1 MLKNVYLAGCARTPI
16 GTFNGALADVPA
28 AKLGAEAVKASMKR
42 AGIGVADIDE
52 VYFGNV
58 IGAGLGQ
65 NIARQVAIGAG
76 LPVTCGG
83 MTINKVCGSSMRA
96 IVLAAQAIQC
106 GDADLLMAGGVE
118 SMTRTPYLLPDARKG
133 MRLGHKQV
141 LDAMIHDGLWDVYN
155 DVHMGMCGDACS
167 KEHNIS
173 REEQDAFAIESFKR
187 TIAAHEAG
195 HFSQT
200 IASIEIETRKGTV
213 VVDRDEEPTKFVEEK
228 VRKLKPAF
236 GADGAVTAANASA
249 ISDGAAAAVVVGEE
263 KAKALG
269 IKCRGRILGYT
280 NVAMEPTQFPVAPI
294 YAIRRLCDDLNL
306 KIDDVDLFEIN
317 EAFSVVAM
325 VAIKE
330 LNIPHEKVNV
340 FGGAVAIGHP
350 IGATGARIVATL
362 INALHVLDK
371 KVGIATLCIGG
382 GEASAIAIER
392 C

>member
-28 AKLGAEAVKASMKR
+28 AKLGAEAVKASISR
-42 AGIGVADIDE
+42 AGIGLDDVDE

-106 GDADLLMAGGVE
+106 GDADLVMAGGVE
-118 SMTRTPYLLPDARKG
+118 SMSRAPYLLPDARKG
-133 MRLGHKQV
+133 MRLGNRQAV
-141 LDAMIHDGLWDVYN
+141 DAMIHDGLWDVYN
-155 DVHMGMCGDACS
+155 DVHMGTCGDACS
-167 KEHNIS
+167 KEHGIS
-173 REEQDAFAIESFKR
+173 REEQDAYAIESFR
-187 TIAAHEAG
+187 RVIAAQEEGYFSHTIAP
-195 HFSQT
+195 
-200 IASIEIETRKGTV
+200 IELETRKGKV
-213 VVDRDEEPTKFVEEK
+213 VIDRDEEPTKFVEEK
-228 VRKLKPAF
+228 VRKLRPAF
-236 GADGAVTAANASA
+236 GATGSVTAANASS

-263 KAKALG
+263 RAKALG
-269 IKCRGRILGYT
+269 IGCSARILGHT

-306 KIDDVDLFEIN
+306 KIEDVDLFEIN
-317 EAFSVVAM
+317 EAFSVVTM
-325 VAIKE
+325 IAIRE
-330 LNIPHEKVNV
+330 LNLDPDKVNV

-362 INALHVLDK
+362 INALQVREK
-371 KVGIATLCIGG
+371 KIGIATLCIGG
-382 GEASAIAIER
+382 GEASAIAVER